1 MPADFAEQ
9 FYDNLRVLA
18 QNASTEGEHWS
29 FHPYLEMRFA
39 LICTLGPRGR
49 RRFVYEGRLE
59 PDGTPLLHPQRGC
72 LDYLSALPLTLLGLV
87 LGLLGAVQSAGSIAE
102 LVGHPKHLS
111 FLFIGLALTLP
122 LVYIIRRG
130 SEQRY
135 EEAWRL
141 VRQAWDEDAL
151 AGSG

>member
-1 MPADFAEQ
+1 MPADFADQ
-9 FYDNLRVLA
+9 FYDKLRVEA
-18 QNASTEGEHWS
+18 KNASTETEHWS

-39 LICTLGPRGR
+39 LICTLGPRSQR
-49 RRFVYEGRLE
+49 RYVYEGRLE
-59 PDGTPLLHPQRGC
+59 PNGTPLLHPQRGC
-72 LDYLSALPLTLLGLV
+72 FYYLSALTLTLLGLV
-87 LGLLGAVQSAGSIAE
+87 LGLIGAVQSAGSIAE

-122 LVYIIRRG
+122 LIYIIRRG

-141 VRQAWDEDAL
+141 VRQARGEV
-151 AGSG
+151 